1 MLLILKI
8 ISAKKPSISRQSVL
22 HTIVERFVAWVQVQ
36 KGKGGKTGK
45 GKYFLALIP
54 VDAQNS
60 LQATRGNAWF
70 SLKHI

>member
-45 GKYFLALIP
+45 GKYFLVLIP

-60 LQATRGNAWF
+60 LQATRGKALF